1 MAVAGVCGVLDALL
15 EEVMVV
21 WVVLEI
27 KVFGHRTH
35 SGARY

>member
-1 MAVAGVCGVLDALL
+1 LL

-21 WVVLEI
+21 SVVLDI

-35 SGARY
+35 SNARY